1 MTDIRPSLSAA
12 LSAATSQAGRAIT
25 LLEMKAMTQSF
36 VMSLAQLRFKNALPI
51 GEDIVLREGI
61 EKLIINWENARVE
74 RVAGPSSAYD
84 PLAEFASMVKVEAGV
99 IGNILKDKTP

>member
-1 MTDIRPSLSAA
+1 MTDTRPSLSAA

-36 VMSLAQLRFKNALPI
+36 VMALAGLRFKNALPV

-61 EKLIINWENARVE
+61 EKLIISWENARVE
-74 RVAGPSSAYD
+74 RTAGPSSTYD
-84 PLAEFASMVKVEAGV
+84 PLAEFTTMVATEAGF
-99 IGNILKDKTP
+99 IGNLLKDKTP